1 MPSASSSHRKIVVI
15 TAPSGSGKN
24 TLINALLQRR
34 NDLEYSISSTT
45 RPARRGEVHGK
56 NYWFLPAAE
65 FEAEIKAGN
74 FLEYASVIDNF
85 YGTSIR
91 EIERIF
97 KNNKTPILDID
108 VQGARTLLKKNLNL
122 ISIFI
127 RPPSLAELRRRLEE
141 RATETQEQIDRRIR
155 LATEELDHAQEF
167 QYRVLNDNLENAIA
181 DLNQILDKELGLG
194 QSS

>member
-1 MPSASSSHRKIVVI
+1 M
-15 TAPSGSGKN
+15 
-24 TLINALLQRR
+24 
-34 NDLEYSISSTT
+34 
-45 RPARRGEVHGK
+45 
-56 NYWFLPAAE
+56 
-65 FEAEIKAGN
+65 
-74 FLEYASVIDNF
+74 
-85 YGTSIR
+85 
-91 EIERIF
+91 
-97 KNNKTPILDID
+97 
-108 VQGARTLLKKNLNL
+108 QGARTLLKKNLNL

-155 LATEELDHAQEF
+155 LATEELNHAQEF